1 MALFAIGDL
10 HFSGEPPRKPM
21 DVFGEHWQDHR
32 GKVVRR
38 WAETVAPGDWV
49 VLCGDLSWGMRF
61 GEALPDLEAIAAL
74 PGHKVVVEG
83 NHDYWWSSVKK
94 MTDATGG
101 AFAFLRNSFAAIHTA
116 QGPVGLCGSR
126 GWLLGTCENFDS
138 GKDQKILDHEVLRV
152 RASLDAAL
160 SAGLTDLV
168 LALHYPPFYQA
179 GEASPFVDLIAEY
192 GVRHCVFGHI
202 HGEEGA
208 STVFQGERD
217 GCVYRLVSCD
227 TNDFTPVKILD

>member
-152 RASLDAAL
+152 RGPVGGIDGPGPGPPLSAFLSGRGSVAFCRPYCGIWRAAL
-160 SAGLTDLV
+160 RLRPYPRRRRRLDGFPGRAGRLRVPAGL
-168 LALHYPPFYQA
+168 
-179 GEASPFVDLIAEY
+179 
-192 GVRHCVFGHI
+192 VRH
-202 HGEEGA
+202 E
-208 STVFQGERD
+208 
-217 GCVYRLVSCD
+217 
-227 TNDFTPVKILD
+227 

>member
-74 PGHKVVVEG
+74 PGHKVVV
-83 NHDYWWSSVKK
+83 
-94 MTDATGG
+94 
-101 AFAFLRNSFAAIHTA
+101 
-116 QGPVGLCGSR
+116 
-126 GWLLGTCENFDS
+126 
-138 GKDQKILDHEVLRV
+138 
-152 RASLDAAL
+152 
-160 SAGLTDLV
+160 
-168 LALHYPPFYQA
+168 
-179 GEASPFVDLIAEY
+179 
-192 GVRHCVFGHI
+192 
-202 HGEEGA
+202 
-208 STVFQGERD
+208 
-217 GCVYRLVSCD
+217 
-227 TNDFTPVKILD
+227 